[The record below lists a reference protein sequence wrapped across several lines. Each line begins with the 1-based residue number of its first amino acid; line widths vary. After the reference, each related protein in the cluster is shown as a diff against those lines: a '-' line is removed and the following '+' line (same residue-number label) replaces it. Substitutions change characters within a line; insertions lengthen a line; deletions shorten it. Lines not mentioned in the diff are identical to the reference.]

1 MGCSASWSASPLLIW
16 SAYRGWSVPLLAPGG
31 AAIAVVFAG
40 FPLLANCTQILM
52 GGTAAYESARVA
64 ENSVPSFVATRCCAL
79 RTGARLCDSAGTPP
93 VAAIPAWEK

>member
-52 GGTAAYESARVA
+52 GGTAAYESARVRR
-64 ENSVPSFVATRCCAL
+64 EFSSVVRSNTLLRAKDRCSAL
-79 RTGARLCDSAGTPP
+79 
-93 VAAIPAWEK
+93 